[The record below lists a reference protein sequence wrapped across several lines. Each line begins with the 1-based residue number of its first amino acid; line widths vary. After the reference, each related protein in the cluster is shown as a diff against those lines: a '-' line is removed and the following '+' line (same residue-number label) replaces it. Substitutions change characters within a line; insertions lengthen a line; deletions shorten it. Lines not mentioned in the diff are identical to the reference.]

1 MAQGR
6 IPWVGPRRGA
16 PGLVPAP
23 GHFCPNGRAL
33 LSQLQRSNRRRLG
46 RALLLSR
53 PPSGRRTPAG
63 RPAGGGMGRKS
74 PAKRFAGAESGGNRP
89 QNVPRASGR
98 PRRRPRRGGLAAPV
112 GRPAGGVGGEN
123 RPQKLLVAAGRQ
135 GGTRGAARGRR
146 DGRAAPVGRPAWA
159 LACPRSVPRVAGG
172 ARPSTLSGPSAAT
185 CRRPPHVRCIRPLA
199 VWPALRPTVRC
210 MGSLDV
216 RPLAAW
222 NSMQRAAG
230 RGKRPYSERADA
242 PSGRASR
249 RKPEAGSART
259 PPSLRT

>member
-6 IPWVGPRRGA
+6 TPWVGPRRVA

-23 GHFCPNGRAL
+23 GHFCLNGRAL

-172 ARPSTLSGPSAAT
+172 RGRRPCRALPPPRAAALRTFVASGRSLHGPSRPSPGGPLHGL
-185 CRRPPHVRCIRPLA
+185 P
-199 VWPALRPTVRC
+199 
-210 MGSLDV
+210 
-216 RPLAAW
+216 
-222 NSMQRAAG
+222 
-230 RGKRPYSERADA
+230 
-242 PSGRASR
+242 
-249 RKPEAGSART
+249 
-259 PPSLRT
+259 